1 MPRQALIIGSS
12 GLIAPAL
19 AKRMKG
25 LGWHTT
31 ETSRRP
37 SDTVPFDLARPDYSA
52 LPDRTDA
59 VFLIA
64 AETSLQ
70 RCEHEP
76 QATRQINVITPARI
90 AQRYSAAGTQVLM
103 ISTNLVFDG
112 STPLTRPEATRQP
125 GCVYGAQKAELED
138 ALLALRGPTAVLRI
152 TKVAESLAALLVGWA
167 RSLQCGEPVNA
178 FSDMFC
184 APVSLHGVVEVL
196 AQAAHQGSSGV
207 LQHSGDRDVTYVD
220 IARHMCI
227 FLGLPEQLVQPVIS
241 ADFSPAPI
249 ARPRHTT
256 LAETLPPT
264 FELDGAED
272 VLKALLPVCRA
283 ASRPVARK

>member
-1 MPRQALIIGSS
+1 MTRQALIIGSS

-19 AKRMKG
+19 AKRMES

-31 ETSRRP
+31 ETSRKT
-37 SDTVPFDLARPDYSA
+37 SDPVPFDLAYPDYSA
-52 LPDRTDA
+52 LPDRADA

-64 AETSLQ
+64 AETSLR

-76 QATRQINVITPARI
+76 QATRQINVITPTRI
-90 AQRYSAAGTQVLM
+90 AQRYSAAGAHVLM

-112 STPLTRPEATRQP
+112 STPHARPDTKRRP
-125 GCVYGAQKAELED
+125 DCVYGAQKAELED
-138 ALLALRGPTAVLRI
+138 ALLTLPGPATILRI
-152 TKVAESLAALLVGWA
+152 TKVAESLAALLAKWA
-167 RSLQCGEPVNA
+167 QSLQIGDQIDA
-178 FSDMFC
+178 FSDMQC
-184 APVSLHGVVEVL
+184 APVSLHGVVEIL
-196 AQAAHQGSSGV
+196 TQAAQHGVSGI
-207 LQHSGDRDVTYVD
+207 LQHGGDRDVTYVD
-220 IARHMCI
+220 IAHQMRI
-227 FLGLPEQLVQPVIS
+227 FLGLPEQLVHPVTS
-241 ADFSPAPI
+241 ADFVPAPI

-264 FELDGAED
+264 FASYGAED